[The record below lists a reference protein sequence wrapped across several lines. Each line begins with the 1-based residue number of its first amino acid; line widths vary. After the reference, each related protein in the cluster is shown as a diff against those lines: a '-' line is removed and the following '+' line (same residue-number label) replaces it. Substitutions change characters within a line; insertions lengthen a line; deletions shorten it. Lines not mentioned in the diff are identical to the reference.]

1 MHKPTTNQTGWLAAA
16 VMAGAMLGLGFQ
28 GSTEKTAVVDVQ
40 KVVELSE
47 FGKANQITF
56 NDMKGGREA
65 VLEFI
70 DTYRVLTADQAQKI
84 RDLSLKVG
92 ILAPEKA
99 ELDRIKADVIA
110 ADKKSKELS
119 QKTNLTPE
127 ERTLMEDYARR
138 SQAIAIVAVLLIVG
152 GFREFTTE
160 MQTWADKQKLASVDK
175 ARLAIQEVGKAG
187 AYSIVFEI
195 GVAPYGAND
204 ITDAALKAMNA
215 KK

>member
-1 MHKPTTNQTGWLAAA
+1 
-16 VMAGAMLGLGFQ
+16 MAGAMVGLGYQ
-28 GSTEKTAVVDVQ
+28 APVEKSAVVDVQ
-40 KVVELSE
+40 KVVEQSD
-47 FGKANQITF
+47 FGKANQATF
-56 NDMKGGREA
+56 NEMKQGRES

-70 DTYRVLTADQAQKI
+70 DTYRVLTADQAQKF
-84 RDLSLKVG
+84 RDLSLKAG
-92 ILAPEKA
+92 ITPPEKA
-99 ELDRIKADVIA
+99 ELERIKTDVIA

-127 ERTLMEDYARR
+127 ERTLIEDYARR
-138 SQAIAIVAVLLIVG
+138 SQAMEATAQRW
-152 GFREFTTE
+152 FREFTTE
-160 MQTWADKQKLASVDK
+160 MQTWADKQKLDSVDK

-187 AYSIVFEI
+187 AYTIVFEV

>member
-138 SQAIAIVAVLLIVG
+138 SQAMETTAQRW
-152 GFREFTTE
+152 FREFTTE

>member
-1 MHKPTTNQTGWLAAA
+1 
-16 VMAGAMLGLGFQ
+16 MAGAMLGLGFQ
-28 GSTEKTAVVDVQ
+28 GATEKTAVVDVQ
-40 KVVELSE
+40 RVVEQSE
-47 FGKANQITF
+47 FGKQNQVTF
-56 NDMKGGREA
+56 NEMKTGREA

-84 RDLSLKVG
+84 RDLSLKAG
-92 ILAPEKA
+92 ITAPEKA
-99 ELDRIKADVIA
+99 ELERVKADVIA

-127 ERTLMEDYARR
+127 ERTLIEDYARR
-138 SQAIAIVAVLLIVG
+138 SQAMEATAQRW
-152 GFREFTTE
+152 FREFTTE

-175 ARLAIQEVGKAG
+175 ARVAIQEVGKAG
-187 AYSIVFEI
+187 AYSIVFEV

>member
-1 MHKPTTNQTGWLAAA
+1 
-16 VMAGAMLGLGFQ
+16 MAGAMAGLGFQ
-28 GSTEKTAVVDVQ
+28 GGSEKSAVVDVQ
-40 KVVELSE
+40 KVVEQSE
-47 FGKANQITF
+47 FGKQNQVTF
-56 NDMKGGREA
+56 NEMKTGREA

-92 ILAPEKA
+92 ITAPEKA
-99 ELDRIKADVIA
+99 ELERVKADVIA

-119 QKTNLTPE
+119 QKSNLTPE
-127 ERTLMEDYARR
+127 ERTLIEDYARR
-138 SQAIAIVAVLLIVG
+138 SQAMEATAQRW
-152 GFREFTTE
+152 FREFTTE

-175 ARLAIQEVGKAG
+175 ARVAIQEVGKAG
-187 AYSIVFEI
+187 AYSIVFEV

-204 ITDAALKAMNA
+204 ITDSALKAMNA

>member
-1 MHKPTTNQTGWLAAA
+1 
-16 VMAGAMLGLGFQ
+16 MAGLGFQ
-28 GSTEKTAVVDVQ
+28 GGSEKSAVVDVQ
-40 KVVELSE
+40 KVVEQSE
-47 FGKANQITF
+47 FGKQNQVTF
-56 NDMKGGREA
+56 NEMKTGREA

-92 ILAPEKA
+92 ITAPEKA
-99 ELDRIKADVIA
+99 ELERVKADVIA

-119 QKTNLTPE
+119 QKSNLTPE
-127 ERTLMEDYARR
+127 ERTLIEDYARR
-138 SQAIAIVAVLLIVG
+138 SQAMEATAQRW
-152 GFREFTTE
+152 FREFTTE

-175 ARLAIQEVGKAG
+175 ARVAIQEVGKAG
-187 AYSIVFEI
+187 AYSIVFEV

-204 ITDAALKAMNA
+204 ITDSALKAMNA

>member
-1 MHKPTTNQTGWLAAA
+1 MQKPTTNQTGWLAAA
-16 VMAGAMLGLGFQ
+16 VMAGAMAGLGFQ
-28 GSTEKTAVVDVQ
+28 GGSEKSAVVDVQ
-40 KVVELSE
+40 KVVEQSE
-47 FGKANQITF
+47 FGKQNQVTF
-56 NDMKGGREA
+56 NEMKTGREA

-92 ILAPEKA
+92 ITAPEKA
-99 ELDRIKADVIA
+99 ELERVKADVIA

-119 QKTNLTPE
+119 QKSNLTPE
-127 ERTLMEDYARR
+127 ERTLIEDYARR
-138 SQAIAIVAVLLIVG
+138 SQAMEATAQRW
-152 GFREFTTE
+152 FREFTTE

-175 ARLAIQEVGKAG
+175 ARVAIQEVGKAG
-187 AYSIVFEI
+187 AYSIVFEV

-204 ITDAALKAMNA
+204 ITESALKAMNA

>member
-1 MHKPTTNQTGWLAAA
+1 
-16 VMAGAMLGLGFQ
+16 MA
-28 GSTEKTAVVDVQ
+28 VQ

-127 ERTLMEDYARR
+127 ERKLMEDYARR
-138 SQAIAIVAVLLIVG
+138 RQAMETTAQRW
-152 GFREFTTE
+152 FREFTTE